1 MIWFKEMAG
10 DAYDPIWQQIAL
22 DLRLKLSTVIAVR
35 SMLYAQAA
43 MGSNSYAGEYILCPD
58 TLDKLLGEKSG
69 TARRVLAQMEVYGY
83 AQDGRLVKW
92 EQAQV
97 EEKTTEKPSGRK
109 LDVTALEWRILR
121 AAVFD
126 RDDYICQYCGQHVDH
141 PHCDHVF
148 PLSRGGK
155 SIMENLVTACPSCN
169 CSKHDRTPEEWR
181 AGQCHSER

>member
-43 MGSNSYAGEYILCPD
+43 IGSNSFSGDYILCPD

-83 AQDGRLVKW
+83 AQDGRLTKW
-92 EQAQV
+92 EQAQGKFDSESGTQGESRPMTATERSRLYRQRQRERNADATDELRECNANATLMQRGRNEACNADETEV
-97 EEKTTEKPSGRK
+97 QRKRTADETVCNGIEEK
-109 LDVTALEWRILR
+109 
-121 AAVFD
+121 
-126 RDDYICQYCGQHVDH
+126 
-141 PHCDHVF
+141 
-148 PLSRGGK
+148 
-155 SIMENLVTACPSCN
+155 
-169 CSKHDRTPEEWR
+169 
-181 AGQCHSER
+181 